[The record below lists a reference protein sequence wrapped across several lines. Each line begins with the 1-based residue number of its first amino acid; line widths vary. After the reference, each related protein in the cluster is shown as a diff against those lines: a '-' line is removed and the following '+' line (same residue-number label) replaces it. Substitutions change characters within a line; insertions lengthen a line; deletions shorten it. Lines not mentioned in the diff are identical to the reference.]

1 MAAAGVVAAA
11 ADEDRVAGF
20 VGVTGGA
27 VAVAADSV
35 VAAAAN
41 GVADNQTDHRTK
53 RETEIHSPHLPE

>member
-20 VGVTGGA
+20 VGVTGGV
-27 VAVAADSV
+27 VAVAADS